1 VAIDDIEAAANAA
14 HFAARF
20 ISATYTPPGGSPVPA
35 RIDIDR
41 SAKVLDDRGIVHEDR
56 CEVSV
61 IVAEVGPGERGA
73 EVDTG
78 RPDDVWVLL
87 EPIGNDG
94 WESRWVASRA

>member
-1 VAIDDIEAAANAA
+1 VTIDDIEAAANAA
-14 HFAARF
+14 HFAVRF
-20 ISATYTPPGGSPVPA
+20 ISATYTPPGGSPVST

-73 EVDTG
+73 AVDTG
-78 RPDDVWVLL
+78 RPDDAWTLM

-94 WESRWVASRA
+94 AESRWVASRV